1 MQFNQVR
8 EQIHARLVHVAV
20 VHIARPNRL
29 ERARVGERDSG
40 QSALA
45 TLARRFVLFA
55 VLLLAACAPA
65 AQEAAPAPQTV
76 SYFIEAPRD
85 LIALTHGG
93 GLALAPRP
101 PGIATLADT
110 PIPNALA
117 LTTLLRDSEGRIVG
131 LTSELEEFPLATPT
145 EGEPVWDTYWTLM
158 IVGRGSLLLHEKESL
173 GPTVGRIF
181 REAASEGRGWTG
193 SHTESSTVGPLPD
206 RNGEIVGGTGDFAGA
221 SGTFREIGTLRSLSS
236 EGEIEATIELRLEL
250 NQSP

>member
-1 MQFNQVR
+1 MLTPKAAALGKC
-8 EQIHARLVHVAV
+8 I
-20 VHIARPNRL
+20 
-29 ERARVGERDSG
+29 
-40 QSALA
+40 ALA
-45 TLARRFVLFA
+45 GALALG
-55 VLLLAACAPA
+55 ACASAPTI
-65 AQEAAPAPQTV
+65 AAPPSQAI
-76 SYFIEAPRD
+76 SFFIEMPED
-85 LIALTHGG
+85 GISLTHGG
-93 GLALAPRP
+93 ALAIRAMP
-101 PGIATLADT
+101 PGIATLRDT

-117 LTTLLRDSEGRIVG
+117 LTTLLRDSERRVVG
-131 LTSELEEFPLATPT
+131 LATELEEFPLSPAP

-181 REAASEGRGWTG
+181 REAASEGRGWAG

-250 NQSP
+250 NQSQ